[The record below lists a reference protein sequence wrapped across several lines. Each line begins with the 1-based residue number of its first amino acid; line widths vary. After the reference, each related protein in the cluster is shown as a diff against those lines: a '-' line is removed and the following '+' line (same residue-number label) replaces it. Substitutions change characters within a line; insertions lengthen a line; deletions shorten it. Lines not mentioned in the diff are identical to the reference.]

1 MIRNVKV
8 TMVENER
15 ASFYMLLAA
24 IHADVPM
31 EETRY
36 NIPGLCEI
44 AKKDFSWRLN
54 VILFR

>member
-1 MIRNVKV
+1 
-8 TMVENER
+8 MVENER